1 MFNFGALAANVLNSL
16 DNAAKDTLEEPRVSA
31 TALRSQQRRGQA
43 REEDV
48 SDNEED
54 NEVDYSPTEEEDGGD
69 EPGYTRPPLGSAV
82 TRTRSTSSTGS
93 VPASSAAQEAP
104 PSPPKSSPR
113 GSKSGSTFGVGYA
126 LSYESASNSSTVSI
140 DNEEVLPQTPVGAQ
154 RNNNESNNNEKP
166 VALPVNTGL
175 GIAAESPFPA
185 ENAVESEAAGTVD
198 TQATATESTASAVPA
213 PVPAPAPAPAPSTP
227 KSKAPLVESVEPTH
241 NVAPV
246 AADSPKGIIGNLV
259 SLSSSSAK
267 KLLST
272 PLAMSLSSGNAGVSS
287 ASLGD
292 TEAEAAQTQGV
303 AGSGA
308 GVAAAPV
315 VKDTSKDKEVA
326 LLKKTLKKKN
336 QEIEKLNRE
345 VLDLEEHSVSL
356 KQEVQEAWD
365 NYKTAQEK
373 AAQQESELH
382 DEIRQ
387 IQKAKLSDKQQAV
400 AQISKMNEEVAEAV
414 RQVQAAQQQTRDL
427 QAKLDAATEEGS
439 HYETRISTLQQQLK
453 EAQTGTVQGVAALH
467 EEIRQMVLNTEQ
479 MRIDHSSLIKQNQLR
494 QADLERENAELVA
507 SLTAQ
512 QKEIVRLQHNS
523 GNNVG
528 ALSNIDNNIDY
539 ITLQQELSTLSSKY
553 EEMCDK
559 NEENERK
566 VKLMER
572 ENRAFMMNNDDEKRR
587 NLATIDE
594 LTLKV
599 SELESKLNNKR
610 LGGGNSGT
618 TGAGAGN
625 GNLLFSS
632 ASVDAG
638 DGGSP
643 QKDDTS
649 HPSHGMDYDTMYR
662 ELQEHRAQSQNLSKL
677 LLKKQGAVLE
687 LQAERSALKSRLV
700 DLQTRC
706 SEAERQ
712 LAQSRDLE
720 GGLGFGG
727 DDEEGDGYEDGGAG
741 GSSAGTSGMLVRR
754 GGPSAL
760 SNSSSSKHNRLN
772 SRDTKVISDLERFGV
787 KPGASVTRAV
797 NMIDTWTIITGRF
810 LRVYPLARL
819 GFVFYLLLLHL
830 WVLFILVMQTHS
842 LELDTEPLDQLMHA

>member
-93 VPASSAAQEAP
+93 TPASSAAQEVP
-104 PSPPKSSPR
+104 PSPPKSTPR
-113 GSKSGSTFGVGYA
+113 GSKSGPTFGVGYA

-140 DNEEVLPQTPVGAQ
+140 ENEEVLPQTPVGTQ
-154 RNNNESNNNEKP
+154 RNENESTNNEKQTT
-166 VALPVNTGL
+166 LPANTGL
-175 GIAAESPFPA
+175 GIAAESPFTT
-185 ENAVESEAAGTVD
+185 ESAVESEPAGTVD
-198 TQATATESTASAVPA
+198 THVTATESTASAVPA
-213 PVPAPAPAPAPSTP
+213 PAPSTP
-227 KSKAPLVESVEPTH
+227 KSKTPLVESVEPTH

-246 AADSPKGIIGNLV
+246 VADSPKGLIGNLV

-272 PLAMSLSSGNAGVSS
+272 PLAMSLSSGNAGASS

-292 TEAEAAQTQGV
+292 TEAEGAQTQNV
-303 AGSGA
+303 AGSSA

-345 VLDLEEHSVSL
+345 VLDLEEHGVSL

-365 NYKTAQEK
+365 NYKAAQEK
-373 AAQQESELH
+373 AAQQESELQ

-439 HYETRISTLQQQLK
+439 HYETHISTLQQQLK

-610 LGGGNSGT
+610 LGGGNHGT

-625 GNLLFSS
+625 GNFLFSS

-643 QKDDTS
+643 QKDDAS

-727 DDEEGDGYEDGGAG
+727 DDEEGDGYEEGGAG

-760 SNSSSSKHNRLN
+760 STSSNSKHNRMN